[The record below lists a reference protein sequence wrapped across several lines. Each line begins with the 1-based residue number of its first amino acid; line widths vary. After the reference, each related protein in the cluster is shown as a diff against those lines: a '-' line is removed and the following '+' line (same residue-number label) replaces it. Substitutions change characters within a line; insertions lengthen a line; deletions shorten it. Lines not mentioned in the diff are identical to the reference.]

1 MTAFLIGLATL
12 LLLVAAVEATRFA
25 VRYSRTTWRRTRE
38 GRHLMRFTVALAI
51 ALWGTLILAVV
62 PLPDWLE
69 LLIGVGVYAWLAF
82 ELNRRNLLLTWNQRG
97 E

>member
-1 MTAFLIGLATL
+1 MTTFLIVLAVL
-12 LLLVAAVEATRFA
+12 FLVVAAVEASRFA
-25 VRYSRTTWRRTRE
+25 VRYSRTTWRRNRE

-51 ALWGTLILAVV
+51 ALWGTLILSVV

-82 ELNRRNLLLTWNQRG
+82 ELHHRNRLFTWNQRG

>member
-1 MTAFLIGLATL
+1 MTSFLIALAVL
-12 LLLVAAVEATRFA
+12 FLVVAAVEATRFA
-25 VRYSRTTWRRTRE
+25 VRYSRTTWRRNRE

-51 ALWGTLILAVV
+51 ALWGTLILSVV
-62 PLPDWLE
+62 PLWDWLE

-82 ELNRRNLLLTWNQRG
+82 ELHHRNRLFTWNQRG

>member
-1 MTAFLIGLATL
+1 MTTALIVMAVLF
-12 LLLVAAVEATRFA
+12 LLVAAVEATRFA
-25 VRYSRTTWRRTRE
+25 VRYSRTTWRANRE

-62 PLPDWLE
+62 PLPEWLE

-82 ELNRRNLLLTWNQRG
+82 ELYHRNRLLTWNQRG
-97 E
+97 Q